1 MRKTKPYWNF
11 WKVVMAGWLIRYP
24 RTFFNLFFGAIGF
37 VTVMIYNSLKN

>member
-24 RTFFNLFFGAIGF
+24 RTFFNLFFGGIGF
-37 VTVMIYNSLKN
+37 VAVMIYNSFKN